1 MIPTAIIAE
10 ILKIAL
16 KHDKNDIYM
25 VTAAKGAIGWVG
37 SFFQYKIP
45 ISARLRQIRQ
55 DSSHGNF

>member
-10 ILKIAL
+10 TFKIAL
-16 KHDKNDIYM
+16 KHDKNVIQT

-45 ISARLRQIRQ
+45 ISDRFGKIRT